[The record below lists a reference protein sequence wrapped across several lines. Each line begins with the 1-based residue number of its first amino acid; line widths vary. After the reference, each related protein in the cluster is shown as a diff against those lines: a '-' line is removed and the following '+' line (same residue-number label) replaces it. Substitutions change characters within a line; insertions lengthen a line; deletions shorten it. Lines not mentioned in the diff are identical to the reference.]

1 MKQVVCNFIH
11 EDSQELEYAE
21 RDLHLIYVGPERTQA
36 PEVSNARLWNL
47 TSWRLSG
54 SYRNSWF
61 KAGTALFQI
70 GWKSVLGGLGGCVF
84 CPEMKSFKNTT
95 EKNILTCEIGIASN
109 GTLSFG

>member
-21 RDLHLIYVGPERTQA
+21 RDLHLIYVGPDRTQA

-54 SYRNSWF
+54 SYRNFRSWF

-70 GWKSVLGGLGGCVF
+70 GWKSVLGCLGGCVF

-95 EKNILTCEIGIASN
+95 VKKILLHMKLVLLAMAH
-109 GTLSFG
+109 